1 VHRLNSRDR
10 RHASSGAPGQEFF
23 YSLNIGPVR
32 MRVAHVGREGFEEAH
47 RDARRRQRRVSA
59 PAVNGTRL
67 EFMLKAPAE
76 RRGIRR
82 APFPVVCQREQFD
95 LADVFSGRNVG
106 EPFVTPCCLGRYRR
120 GSFSRPRV
128 RNRNR

>member
-76 RRGIRR
+76 RRGITAR
-82 APFPVVCQREQFD
+82 AVP
-95 LADVFSGRNVG
+95 
-106 EPFVTPCCLGRYRR
+106 R
-120 GSFSRPRV
+120 GVSA
-128 RNRNR
+128 